1 MHAAWYEKNG
11 PAKNVLT
18 LGEMTVM
25 GPSLGEVRVK
35 LHASGV
41 NPSDVKSR
49 AARPLNTGRIIPH
62 SDGAGVIEE
71 VGAGVNTQRVG
82 ERVWIWNGQ
91 WKRPFGTAAEYIVLP
106 SEQAVSLP
114 KNTSFAAGA
123 CLGIPALT
131 AFQAVH
137 LLGDIKGKTVLVIG
151 AAAAVGHYAA
161 QLAACAGATVFGTAS
176 AERAEHARAAGVA
189 TVIDYKRED
198 VAARV
203 AELTMHHGV
212 DAIID
217 MDLSSTAKLLGQ
229 GVLEPHGTLV
239 CYGSNDAGNVA
250 LPFRALLQG
259 SVTLKFFLV
268 YDLLP
273 ADRTRAVSGINALL
287 AEHALKHSIGK
298 EFLLDQIVDAHEA
311 VESGKIL
318 GNVVLKIG

>member
-1 MHAAWYEKNG
+1 MRAAWYEKNG
-11 PAKNVLT
+11 PAKDVLI
-18 LGEMTVM
+18 LGEITTM

-49 AARPLNTGRIIPH
+49 MARPVTNGKIIPH

-71 VGAGVNTQRVG
+71 VGAGVSTARVG

-106 SEQAVSLP
+106 EEQAVSLP

-137 LLGDIKGKTVLVIG
+137 LLGDIKDKTVLVIG

-161 QLAACAGATVFGTAS
+161 QLAVRAGAKVIGTAS

-229 GVLEPHGTLV
+229 GVLEPHGTVV
-239 CYGSNDAGNVA
+239 CYGSNHPGDVA

-259 SVTLKFFLV
+259 STTLKFFIV

-273 ADRTRAVSGINALL
+273 EDRKRAVASVNALL

-298 EFLLDQIVDAHEA
+298 EFLLDQIVAAHEA
-311 VESGKIL
+311 VEGGKLL
-318 GNVVLKIG
+318 GNVVLTIG